1 MQAPL
6 TEIIESFKLGHAAGL
21 SVMQRDDGQFAIKGC
36 LGELQLYLVTSAV
49 GLASV
54 ADQIQQV
61 LLNAEHCEHGTPAE
75 SPCDKCWAAYIYEFG
90 NTEEE

>member
-6 TEIIESFKLGHAAGL
+6 TEIIESFKPGHATGL
-21 SVMQRDDGQFAIKGC
+21 SVMQREDGQFAIKGC

-61 LLNAEHCEHGTPAE
+61 LLNAEHCEHGIPAE
-75 SPCDKCWAAYIYEFG
+75 SPCDKCWTEYVIYLTDSED
-90 NTEEE
+90 